1 MSSYE
6 YKVKIEAENPE
17 QAKQVLQAM
26 FDLMKTV
33 RAELSTE
40 DFIRFATKI
49 KNKPSLIHKAKFF
62 LM

>member
-6 YKVKIEAENPE
+6 YKVKIEAESPE

-33 RAELSTE
+33 RSELSTE
-40 DFIRFATKI
+40 DFIRFAAKI
-49 KNKPSLIHKAKFF
+49 KSKPTLIHKAKFF